1 MHGDER
7 SPSEMD
13 CDVTLTRG
21 THCKPKCYQ
30 LGVSLSAFALGMAA
44 RSMEQATLS
53 IAAYT
58 PRSPVG
64 VRLGHSAM
72 SAQCPVCPKADV
84 PGLFMST
91 RPRGCRARSA
101 AVVARR
107 AARAQ
112 CRRRRLCADR
122 RDLEGAAQYREYL
135 QQGLGLGRRQQQH
148 LAGPAADLPLQGHRG
163 VVRHE
168 RACAASCHDRT
179 HALYNERQKLHFQ
192 PEEVNAPIPA
202 SAHSTSCS
210 SVAPATPS
218 APSNW
223 PARMM
228 GRPPGRL
235 ITGTASPT
243 TVAVRK
249 SLKSSENSIDSS
261 PLGRPD
267 VAETNAFPYDPR

>member
-30 LGVSLSAFALGMAA
+30 LAVSLSAFALGMAA

-91 RPRGCRARSA
+91 RPS
-101 AVVARR
+101 VM
-107 AARAQ
+107 
-112 CRRRRLCADR
+112 
-122 RDLEGAAQYREYL
+122 
-135 QQGLGLGRRQQQH
+135 
-148 LAGPAADLPLQGHRG
+148 GP
-163 VVRHE
+163 V
-168 RACAASCHDRT
+168 
-179 HALYNERQKLHFQ
+179 
-192 PEEVNAPIPA
+192 
-202 SAHSTSCS
+202 
-210 SVAPATPS
+210 
-218 APSNW
+218 
-223 PARMM
+223 M
-228 GRPPGRL
+228 
-235 ITGTASPT
+235 
-243 TVAVRK
+243 
-249 SLKSSENSIDSS
+249 SS
-261 PLGRPD
+261 PP
-267 VAETNAFPYDPR
+267 E